1 MLRLARHAAALCLAL
16 GLTVPAGA
24 TDAPAP
30 LRVMTF
36 NVRTTINVDDGRE
49 AWPKR
54 RDLFIATIRAAHP
67 DVMGTQELSQMQGD
81 YIVARLPGYAWFGI
95 DRQGGH
101 KDEHMGV
108 FYRRD
113 RLDLVRQGNFWLSET
128 PDVVASNTWHT
139 PFPRMVTWGLFED
152 KASHRRFYLFD
163 THLFHRDKDERFRTM
178 GVRVLLA
185 QMAKIIGKSR
195 LPVVLTGDF
204 NTTPKSDSYKL
215 LAQRLADIRTIAPDV
230 QGPEGTDHHFTGVAD
245 RRLDWMFGRGFT
257 PSSFA
262 TITDNR
268 DGLYPSDHFPIFA
281 VLEWGEPK
289 GK

>member
-1 MLRLARHAAALCLAL
+1 MLRLVKCIAALCLAL
-16 GLTVPAGA
+16 GLTVPAA
-24 TDAPAP
+24 AKDAPAP

-36 NVRTTINVDDGRE
+36 NVRTTIGVNDGRE

-81 YIVARLPGYAWFGI
+81 HIVARLPGYAWFGI

-113 RLDLVRQGNFWLSET
+113 RLDLIRQGNFWLSET

-152 KASHRRFYLFD
+152 KATARRFYFFN
-163 THLFHRDKDERFRTM
+163 THFPYRDEDEAIRT
-178 GVRVLLA
+178 REAEVLID
-185 QMAKIIGKSR
+185 QIAKINAEG
-195 LPVVLTGDF
+195 LPLVLTGDF
-204 NTTPKSDSYKL
+204 NTTPGSGAYEIVSKAL
-215 LAQRLADIRTIAPDV
+215 TDIRKAAPEV
-230 QGPEGTDHHFTGVAD
+230 GGPDETFHGWTGKAD
-245 RRLDWMFGRGFT
+245 KRIDWMFERGFT
-257 PSSFA
+257 PLSD
-262 TITDNR
+262 TTLTTHR
-268 DGLYPSDHFPIFA
+268 GTLYPSDHFPVLA
-281 VLEWGEPK
+281 VLDWGRERS
-289 GK
+289 

>member
-1 MLRLARHAAALCLAL
+1 MTRFFARAAALALAL
-16 GLTVPAGA
+16 GFASPIVAET
-24 TDAPAP
+24 APQP

-36 NVRTTINVDDGRE
+36 NVRTTIGVNDGPE

-81 YIVARLPGYAWFGI
+81 YVVSKLPGYAWFGI

-101 KDEHMGV
+101 NDEHMGV

-152 KASHRRFYLFD
+152 KATAKRFYLFD
-163 THLFHRDKDERFRTM
+163 THFPYRDEDEAIRTKEAH
-178 GVRVLLA
+178 VLLD
-185 QMAKIIGKSR
+185 QIGTIATDG

-204 NTTPKSDSYKL
+204 NTTPGSDAYKL
-215 LAQRLADIRTIAPDV
+215 ISARMTDIRKAAPKV
-230 QGPEGTDHHFTGVAD
+230 SGPDETFHNWTGKAD
-245 RRLDWMFGRGFT
+245 KRIDWMFETGFAPLSDT
-257 PSSFA
+257 TLTTHRS
-262 TITDNR
+262 T
-268 DGLYPSDHFPIFA
+268 LYPSDHFP
-281 VLEWGEPK
+281 VLAILGWGD
-289 GK
+289 

>member
-1 MLRLARHAAALCLAL
+1 MLRLVRHAAALCLAL

-36 NVRTTINVDDGRE
+36 NVRTTIGVNDGRE

-81 YIVARLPGYAWFGI
+81 HIVARLPGYAWFGI

-152 KASHRRFYLFD
+152 KATARRFYFFN
-163 THLFHRDKDERFRTM
+163 THFPYRDEDEAIRT
-178 GVRVLLA
+178 REAEVLID
-185 QMAKIIGKSR
+185 QIAKINAEG
-195 LPVVLTGDF
+195 LPLVLTGDF
-204 NTTPKSDSYKL
+204 NTTPGSGAYEIVSRAL
-215 LAQRLADIRTIAPDV
+215 TDIRKAAPEV
-230 QGPEGTDHHFTGVAD
+230 GGPDETFHGWTGKAD
-245 RRLDWMFGRGFT
+245 KRIDWMFERGFT
-257 PSSFA
+257 PLSD
-262 TITDNR
+262 TTLTTHR
-268 DGLYPSDHFPIFA
+268 GTLYPSDHFPVLA
-281 VLEWGEPK
+281 VLDWGRERS
-289 GK
+289 